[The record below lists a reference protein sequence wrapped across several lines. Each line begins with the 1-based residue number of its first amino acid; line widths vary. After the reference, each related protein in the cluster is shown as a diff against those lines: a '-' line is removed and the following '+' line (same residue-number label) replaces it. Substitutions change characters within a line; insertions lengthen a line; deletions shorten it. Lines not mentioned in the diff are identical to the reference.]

1 MNLAMT
7 SWGKKGSPLRRS
19 ASEFEFEF
27 EFEFADDGIDV
38 DVDVDVDLD
47 LDFDGRA
54 IPFFVFARQRR
65 DNNNCNCNDDGTKA
79 LAFPSLLGQMDA
91 AATKATKTLGLLQR
105 TVGRSRVD
113 RLLSISLVGDL

>member
-19 ASEFEFEF
+19 ASEF

-105 TVGRSRVD
+105 TVD